1 MIRIF
6 YIAVFMLA
14 SLAGWGQQGMLL
26 AVPEDGVTYLV
37 DEYPPRVAYG
47 MNKLSSTA
55 TNSVTIKRSSDGDT
69 LVVGF
74 SGDNFDAASASAFV
88 GANDAWVQTW
98 WDQSGNDIHFYQT
111 DSTRMPLIYSSGALV
126 TESSKASISFDGV
139 SDAIRTEYDFA
150 AGDLSIFFVAAPTSP
165 NTQDASFFNLVNA
178 TASAYTVSIR
188 GGGYGTRIQDGG
200 GVTDLNGYDLT
211 SESLAVVDVFFD
223 ATAITSAFYYNAT
236 ARTDV
241 NLNRGS
247 NAGSAIGAR
256 YDYAFPCEI
265 RTSVFVVYESDQT
278 ANRTDIETII
288 NNYYSIY

>member
-6 YIAVFMLA
+6 YIAVFVLA
-14 SLAGWGQQGMLL
+14 SLASWGQQGMLL
-26 AVPEDGVTYLV
+26 AVPADETTYLV
-37 DEYPPRVAYG
+37 DEYPPIVAYG

-74 SGDNFDAASASAFV
+74 SGDDFDAASASAFV

-98 WDQSGNDIHFYQT
+98 WDQSGNDIHFYQA

-126 TESSKASISFDGV
+126 TESSKASISFDG
-139 SDAIRTEYDFA
+139 SNDAIRTEYDFA
-150 AGDLSIFFVAAPTSP
+150 DGDLSIFFVAAPTSP
-165 NTQDASFFNLVNA
+165 NT
-178 TASAYTVSIR
+178 R
-188 GGGYGTRIQDGG
+188 GYGTRIQDPT
-200 GVTDLNGYDLT
+200 VTDLNGYDLT

-223 ATAITSAFYYNAT
+223 ATARTSAFYYNSA

-241 NLNRGS
+241 NPNRSS

-256 YDYAFPCEI
+256 YDYGLPCQI

-278 ANRTDIETII
+278 ANRTAIETIL